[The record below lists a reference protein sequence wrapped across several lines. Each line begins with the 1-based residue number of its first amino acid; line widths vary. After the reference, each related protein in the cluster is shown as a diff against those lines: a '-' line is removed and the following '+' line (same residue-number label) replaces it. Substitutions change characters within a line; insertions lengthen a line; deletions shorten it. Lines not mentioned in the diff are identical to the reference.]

1 MNAAYTVL
9 RYQYL
14 SLLSFWKAFYRD
26 QCICTVGLLICSFWF
41 FTGGQCG
48 VEILQEH
55 EILKSVRGLLREEH
69 IYISISSKHLC
80 FLCFKTVKF
89 CYTLAQTSLLI
100 SWFKGESALI
110 MNINLVSEE
119 NIRDDMIFLAQ
130 SCQTLSIWL
139 FPWHIEDV
147 TFFSY
152 PAFLSCSDVIQGTKE
167 CGNDVFE
174 AKENFPFCVF
184 LWRFCR
190 EGEAR

>member
-1 MNAAYTVL
+1 MHLYCRPLNMQFLVLYRRSVWCRNITGTWNFKECQRIAQRRAYL
-9 RYQYL
+9 HFNKL
-14 SLLSFWKAFYRD
+14 KAF
-26 QCICTVGLLICSFWF
+26 V
-41 FTGGQCG
+41 
-48 VEILQEH
+48 
-55 EILKSVRGLLREEH
+55 
-69 IYISISSKHLC
+69 
-80 FLCFKTVKF
+80 FLWFKTVKF

-152 PAFLSCSDVIQGTKE
+152 PAFLSCSDAIQGTKE
-167 CGNDVFE
+167 CGNDVFK